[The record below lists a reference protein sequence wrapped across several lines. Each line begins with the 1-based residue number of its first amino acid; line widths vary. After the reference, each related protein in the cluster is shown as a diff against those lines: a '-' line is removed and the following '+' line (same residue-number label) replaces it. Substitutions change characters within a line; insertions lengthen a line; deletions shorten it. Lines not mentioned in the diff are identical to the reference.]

1 MLRLYV
7 GALPAP
13 LAPQLE
19 LDLPEAAARHVQVR
33 RLQPGDKLVL
43 FDGAGQDW
51 PCEVLAMGR
60 REVRVRVGEPVVG
73 LPELPLAVTLAC
85 GMPANE
91 RMDAL
96 VEKAAELG
104 AAALQ
109 PLICERSVLRLAGER
124 AERRREH
131 WQAVSASAS
140 EQSGRARVMQVHAV
154 QSLQAW
160 LAALGANAA
169 MPLTAQRI
177 VLSTGPGHQTL
188 PARLAADAASAANAR
203 HLAGAGLHHAAVVPV
218 DVALAVADAGPS
230 QQAGAPTRAHA
241 SAPPLHLLSG
251 PEGGFSPAEDAAAVA
266 QGFQRASLGPR
277 VLRADTAPLVA
288 LAWLSTQWSGRA
300 A

>member
-7 GALPAP
+7 GVQHSLQSSQVAQVAQVTQGV
-13 LAPQLE
+13 LAPQQE
-19 LDLPEAAARHVQVR
+19 LDLPAAAARHVQVR
-33 RLQPGDKLVL
+33 RLQPGDPVVL

-51 PCEVLAMGR
+51 PSEVLAMGR
-60 REVRVRVGEPVVG
+60 REVRVRVGEPVAG
-73 LPELPLAVTLAC
+73 LPELPWAVTLAC

-140 EQSGRARVMQVHAV
+140 EQSGRAVVMQVQPV

-160 LAALGANAA
+160 LAALTPYAA
-169 MPLTAQRI
+169 VAQPTSAR
-177 VLSTGPGHQTL
+177 VLLSTGLNCPPLSQLL
-188 PARLAADAASAANAR
+188 PNSAGPN
-203 HLAGAGLHHAAVVPV
+203 
-218 DVALAVADAGPS
+218 ALASGPN
-230 QQAGAPTRAHA
+230 AHTVG
-241 SAPPLHLLSG
+241 LLSG
-251 PEGGFSPAEDAAAVA
+251 PEGGLSPAEEAAALA
-266 QGFQRASLGPR
+266 CGFQRATLGPR
-277 VLRADTAPLVA
+277 VLRADTAPLAA
-288 LAWLSTQWSGRA
+288 LAWLATR
-300 A
+300 